1 MCALLEIPEFYS
13 GSGRN
18 KITVKPVY
26 NSQVTLYTQYNIG
39 EERFHNQLVLSS
51 LAGVFS
57 ADLVRFC

>member
-18 KITVKPVY
+18 KITVKPLY

-39 EERFHNQLVLSS
+39 EERFYNQL
-51 LAGVFS
+51 GIKIPFS
-57 ADLVRFC
+57 